1 MNGENGGRQPSGR
14 NCGPAHFHSQYFWH
28 WVCCKIRRIY
38 SPDATGENGGI
49 WDDLKMKTKQPTQG
63 ELNQWGVFSFFVND
77 IRDILEQSRK
87 KHGRRRHDA
96 DDYDPQGNRVDNE
109 KWRVSNDILE
119 LIKDFFIIPSL
130 LDATPR
136 NGYDRQVSQ
145 IEEHMT
151 KVRTEKAIQWS
162 KLFADWP
169 KAMMDALPKINK
181 LLEGRNRTPR
191 QAIIFYYAMR
201 YDIQRHASSP
211 DTAHF
216 CERFWTDES
225 AQLAE
230 ELRYKLGNDD
240 ITPKIVEDAKSELR
254 ELLHMSASVTGNQ
267 AI

>member
-1 MNGENGGRQPSGR
+1 
-14 NCGPAHFHSQYFWH
+14 
-28 WVCCKIRRIY
+28 
-38 SPDATGENGGI
+38 
-49 WDDLKMKTKQPTQG
+49 MKAKQPTLG
-63 ELNQWGVFSFFVND
+63 ELNQLGVFSFFIND

-87 KHGRRRHDA
+87 KYGRRRLDP
-96 DDYDPQGNRVDNE
+96 DDYDPLGKRVDNE
-109 KWRVSNDILE
+109 KWRVANDTLE

-136 NGYDRQVSQ
+136 NGFGTQESQ

-191 QAIIFYYAMR
+191 QAVICYYAMR

-211 DTAHF
+211 DSAHF
-216 CERFWTDES
+216 CERFWTDEP
-225 AQLAE
+225 ALLAE
-230 ELRYKLGNDD
+230 ELRYKLGNND
-240 ITPKIVEDAKSELR
+240 ITPEIIELARSELR
-254 ELLHMSASVTGNQ
+254 EILHIPHSAMVTGSD
-267 AI
+267 

>member
-1 MNGENGGRQPSGR
+1 
-14 NCGPAHFHSQYFWH
+14 
-28 WVCCKIRRIY
+28 
-38 SPDATGENGGI
+38 
-49 WDDLKMKTKQPTQG
+49 MKTKQPTLG

-87 KHGRRRHDA
+87 KHGHRRPEA
-96 DDYDPQGNRVDNE
+96 DDSGAQGNGGDHE
-109 KWRVSNDILE
+109 EWRVHDGTLE
-119 LIKDFFIIPSL
+119 LLKDFFIIPSL

-136 NGYDRQVSQ
+136 NGFGNHESQ

-191 QAIIFYYAMR
+191 QAVIFYYAMR

-211 DTAHF
+211 DAAHF
-216 CERFWTDES
+216 CERFWTDEPPLL
-225 AQLAE
+225 AQ
-230 ELRYKLGNDD
+230 ELRYKLGNDE
-240 ITPKIVEDAKSELR
+240 ITSEMIELARGELR
-254 ELLHMSASVTGNQ
+254 ELLHMTPSVETVK
-267 AI
+267 A

>member
-1 MNGENGGRQPSGR
+1 MR
-14 NCGPAHFHSQYFWH
+14 
-28 WVCCKIRRIY
+28 
-38 SPDATGENGGI
+38 
-49 WDDLKMKTKQPTQG
+49 TKQP
-63 ELNQWGVFSFFVND
+63 NQNEINKLGVFSFFVND

-87 KHGRRRHDA
+87 KYGRWRMDA
-96 DDYDPQGNRVDNE
+96 GDLDPQGNRVNNE
-109 KWRVSNDILE
+109 KWRVSFDTLE

-136 NGYDRQVSQ
+136 NGFERQESL

-201 YDIQRHASSP
+201 YDFQQHANP
-211 DTAHF
+211 GQNTVHF
-216 CERFWTDES
+216 CERFWTDEPAS
-225 AQLAE
+225 LAE
-230 ELRYKLGNDD
+230 ELRYILGNNE
-240 ITPKIVEDAKSELR
+240 ITPKTIEDARTELR
-254 ELLHMSASVTGNQ
+254 ELLHLAPSGTKN
-267 AI
+267 